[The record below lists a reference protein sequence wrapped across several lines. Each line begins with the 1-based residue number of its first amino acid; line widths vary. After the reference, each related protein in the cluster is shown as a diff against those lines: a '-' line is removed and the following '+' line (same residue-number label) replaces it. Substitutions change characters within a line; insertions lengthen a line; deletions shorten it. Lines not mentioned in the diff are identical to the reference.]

1 MAIST
6 DRGTAIPGQYK
17 VVGTRA
23 TRLDGLDK
31 VTGVARFGADIH
43 LAGMLHGKILTS
55 PHAHARV
62 LSIDTS
68 KAEAVPGVKAVITAM
83 DFPVFN
89 EQPLDLAAEN
99 LRNAR
104 TMAEYFLAN
113 EKVLFVGH
121 PVAAIAATS
130 PHIAEEAAK
139 LIQVEYEVLPAV
151 LTIQDALREDAP
163 LVHENMTT
171 LIRGGLPGKEDTD
184 VKSNIA
190 GHVQFKRGDLEQGFK
205 EADVIIEK
213 EFSTRAVH
221 PGYIEP
227 FASTAQ
233 WAIDDHVTIWTTT
246 QGIFGVR
253 EGTAAIIGIPES
265 MLKVIPM
272 ECGGGFGGK
281 GQNTNCLN
289 PMAAILSKKTGQP
302 VKMVM
307 SRKEIFESTCPA
319 SATNTWVKIG
329 ADKSGR
335 ITAAKFYLAY
345 QGGAFPGAPVVAGAS
360 TGLAPY
366 NIDDFLVDGYDVVTN
381 TQKMQSYRAPGQPPA
396 IYAIE
401 SVIDELAEKLGID
414 PMDFRLKNVVQEGNR
429 MPTGVQYPLIACK
442 ELEEAMKAHPHYN
455 SPLDRPHQG
464 RGVSVAMRALGGA
477 EGGPAIVA
485 SINVNTNGTISI
497 ITGSIDLSGTRTTVA
512 MQAAEVLG
520 LRVEDVISTVADT
533 GSAGWS
539 AGSGGS
545 RITFDTGRAAIS
557 AAEEVKRQM
566 SERAALLW
574 EVQPEDVDFRGGE
587 FICTLNPADRMTFK
601 ELAAQLMR
609 TGGPISCLGYTPT
622 TGAGG
627 AVFAGNIVDV
637 EVDPETGKVEILRYT
652 TFTDVGKAI
661 HPSFVEGQIQ
671 GATVQGIGWAMHEEY
686 FYTDK
691 GRMANSTF
699 LDYRMPISLDLP
711 MIDTIIIEVPNPLH
725 PFGMRA
731 RVGEIPIV
739 PPIAAL
745 ANAVY
750 HATGARMTRIPM
762 TPGAILEALGEKSNQ
777 S

>member
-171 LIRGGLPGKEDTD
+171 LIRGGLPGEEDTD

-401 SVIDELAEKLGID
+401 SVIDELAEKLEMD
-414 PMDFRLKNVVQEGNR
+414 PLDFRLKNVVEEWDR

-442 ELEEAMKAHPHYN
+442 ELEEAMMAHPHCN
-455 SPLDRPHQG
+455 IPLDGPNRG
-464 RGVSVAMRALGGA
+464 RGISLAMRALGSV
-477 EGGPAIVA
+477 EGSPANVA
-485 SINVNTNGTISI
+485 TINVNTNGTISL
-497 ITGSIDLSGTRTTVA
+497 ITGSMDLSGTRTTVA
-512 MQAAEVLG
+512 MQAAEILG
-520 LRVEDVISTVADT
+520 LAVEDVISTTAD
-533 GSAGWS
+533 
-539 AGSGGS
+539 
-545 RITFDTGRAAIS
+545 
-557 AAEEVKRQM
+557 
-566 SERAALLW
+566 
-574 EVQPEDVDFRGGE
+574 
-587 FICTLNPADRMTFK
+587 
-601 ELAAQLMR
+601 
-609 TGGPISCLGYTPT
+609 TGGPISCTGYTPK

-627 AVFAGNIVDV
+627 AIFAGNIGDV
-637 EVDPETGKVEILRYT
+637 EVDPETGKVKILRYT
-652 TFTDVGKAI
+652 SFLDVGKAI
-661 HPSFVEGQIQ
+661 HPSFVERADPGRNRPRHRL
-671 GATVQGIGWAMHEEY
+671 GPERGVLLHRWAEWP
-686 FYTDK
+686 TPP
-691 GRMANSTF
+691 F
-699 LDYRMPISLDLP
+699 LDYRMPTSRDLP
-711 MIDTIIIEVPNPLH
+711 MIDTVIVEVPNPNH

-750 HATGARMTRIPM
+750 HATGTRMTRTPM
-762 TPGAILEALGEKSNQ
+762 TPGAIMKVLEEKPT
-777 S
+777 